1 MVKPKFSVIIPV
13 KDREKAILET
23 LNSVKSQTYKN
34 FEVIIV
40 DDASK
45 DNTIKV
51 AEKFGKDYKIKLKV
65 ISLEKSSGASK
76 ARNVGSENA
85 IGEILVFT
93 DSDIVL
99 SHDVLERG
107 LKYRKE
113 NPEISGFFGLFSEKL
128 RYENFLSQYK
138 HLYLC
143 HLYSKQGEERSTF
156 DTSLS
161 FIDKKIFDK
170 FKFNENIKYLGED
183 AELAMRM
190 IKEGHVIKQV
200 PTIRMEHLK
209 KYNFTG
215 FVKSEYA
222 RAKQFTKLLFK
233 AVLKDKKESGKSTFY
248 LKPLNIYLNVALMPF
263 LILFLV
269 LALIFNSLALTF
281 SASAIFFILIILN
294 LDFWNYLRKRK
305 GFVFAV
311 KAFFVSFF
319 DMIVM
324 DLGIMVATTIFIM
337 KDKFD

>member
-215 FVKSEYA
+215 FVKS
-222 RAKQFTKLLFK
+222 
-233 AVLKDKKESGKSTFY
+233 
-248 LKPLNIYLNVALMPF
+248 
-263 LILFLV
+263 
-269 LALIFNSLALTF
+269 
-281 SASAIFFILIILN
+281 
-294 LDFWNYLRKRK
+294 
-305 GFVFAV
+305 
-311 KAFFVSFF
+311 
-319 DMIVM
+319 
-324 DLGIMVATTIFIM
+324 
-337 KDKFD
+337 